1 MQCRNTIYYHIYS
14 KYFVEFN
21 FIIKHA
27 IEKKEYMFWLLV
39 KIQIIAHSSCSF
51 RPHDVCLHYLM
62 LKVYSLHKNR
72 VGNIVSCLILYK
84 NLSWI
89 LYSYSLAFVIYTAFK
104 YTNKER
110 YNKDLLHISKTCNY
124 LLTYLCINACS
135 FLRSRSRNFEHII
148 LYILGCKKQNSGKN
162 IHLMVC
168 CDIIRF
174 YDYLLLKFYQQHEC
188 VICVTYYKSM
198 NTM

>member
-1 MQCRNTIYYHIYS
+1 MRPNMELYKNNLFKICLYMRFSMKILHINQKNISGIIFSKPSTNCYNNLAGHTIYYHIYS

-27 IEKKEYMFWLLV
+27 IEKRECMFWLLV

-104 YTNKER
+104 YTNKEVQQR
-110 YNKDLLHISKTCNY
+110 FTTHI
-124 LLTYLCINACS
+124 
-135 FLRSRSRNFEHII
+135 
-148 LYILGCKKQNSGKN
+148 KN
-162 IHLMVC
+162 V
-168 CDIIRF
+168 
-174 YDYLLLKFYQQHEC
+174 
-188 VICVTYYKSM
+188 
-198 NTM
+198 

>member
-1 MQCRNTIYYHIYS
+1 MRPNMELYKNNLFKICLYMRFSMKILHINQKNISGIIFSKPSTNCYNTLDAVSEYHIYS
-14 KYFVEFN
+14 KYFVEFD
-21 FIIKHA
+21 FIIKNA
-27 IEKKEYMFWLLV
+27 IEKREYMFWLLV

-104 YTNKER
+104 YTNKEVQQR
-110 YNKDLLHISKTCNY
+110 FTTHI
-124 LLTYLCINACS
+124 
-135 FLRSRSRNFEHII
+135 
-148 LYILGCKKQNSGKN
+148 KN
-162 IHLMVC
+162 V
-168 CDIIRF
+168 
-174 YDYLLLKFYQQHEC
+174 
-188 VICVTYYKSM
+188 
-198 NTM
+198 

>member
-1 MQCRNTIYYHIYS
+1 MRPNMELYKNNLFKICLYMRFSMEILHINQKNISGIIFSKPSTNCYNTLDAVSEYYHIYS

-21 FIIKHA
+21 FIIKNA
-27 IEKKEYMFWLLV
+27 IEKRECMFWLLV

-84 NLSWI
+84 NLSWV

-104 YTNKER
+104 YTNKEVQQR
-110 YNKDLLHISKTCNY
+110 FTTHI
-124 LLTYLCINACS
+124 
-135 FLRSRSRNFEHII
+135 
-148 LYILGCKKQNSGKN
+148 KN
-162 IHLMVC
+162 V
-168 CDIIRF
+168 
-174 YDYLLLKFYQQHEC
+174 
-188 VICVTYYKSM
+188 
-198 NTM
+198 

>member
-1 MQCRNTIYYHIYS
+1 
-14 KYFVEFN
+14 
-21 FIIKHA
+21 
-27 IEKKEYMFWLLV
+27 MFWLFV

-104 YTNKER
+104 YTTRRGTTKIYYTYQKRVTIFLPICALTHAVFYAHAVEILNTSYYIYWDVRNKIREKDTLDCVLR
-110 YNKDLLHISKTCNY
+110 YNKILWL
-124 LLTYLCINACS
+124 S
-135 FLRSRSRNFEHII
+135 F
-148 LYILGCKKQNSGKN
+148 
-162 IHLMVC
+162 
-168 CDIIRF
+168 
-174 YDYLLLKFYQQHEC
+174 
-188 VICVTYYKSM
+188 T
-198 NTM
+198 